1 LIKIIN
7 MTAKNLF
14 PAAKAAKLLGVSRAT
29 LYAYASRRL
38 VRAMRDPDHPRQSLY
53 DITNLQERRRL
64 GRSRR
69 DVAQATLSFGEP
81 ILASHLTRIA
91 DGRIEYRGHDALALA
106 RRATLEQVAALLWQV
121 PQLPPAEVVAIPE
134 GNPQMRCLAAVAAL
148 ADVGAFHNRA
158 EAVAADAS
166 LLLHTV
172 AAASVGARG
181 TGKIHVQLAA
191 AWRQPAPAAEVLRRA
206 LVLCADHELN
216 ASTYAA
222 RVVASTRAP
231 LGACVLAGLAAL
243 TGPLHGGAT
252 DLVRE
257 FLSTPGLF
265 ENPDWV
271 VSARLAR
278 GERIPGFGHR
288 LYPAG
293 DPRCADLLRAL
304 HLPQPWRR
312 LLRVIANAAGVAPN
326 VDFSLVAMEI
336 LLNLP
341 TGAAFAVF
349 ATGRSAGWI
358 AHALEQWQRGQLI
371 RPRAAYVGE

>member
-1 LIKIIN
+1 
-7 MTAKNLF
+7 MAKDLL
-14 PAAKAAKLLGVSRAT
+14 PAARAAKALGVSRAT

-38 VRAMRDPDHPRQSLY
+38 IRAIRDPDNPRSSLY
-53 DITNLQERRRL
+53 DISNLQERRHR

-81 ILASHLTRIA
+81 ILASHLTLIA
-91 DGRIEYRGHDALALA
+91 DGRIEYRGQDALTLA
-106 RRATLEQVAALLWQV
+106 RRATLEEVAALLWQV
-121 PQLPPAEVVAIPE
+121 PHVRPADVVAIPE
-134 GNPQMRCLAAVAAL
+134 GTPQMRCLAAVAAL
-148 ADVGAFHNRA
+148 ANVGAFHNRA
-158 EAVAADAS
+158 EAVVADAS

-172 AAASVGARG
+172 AAASTGARAG
-181 TGKIHVQLAA
+181 GRIHAQMAA
-191 AWRQPAPAAEVLRRA
+191 AWRLAAAGAEVVRRA

-257 FLSTPGLF
+257 FLSTPALF
-265 ENPDWV
+265 DNPEWV

-288 LYPAG
+288 LYPDG
-293 DPRCADLLRAL
+293 DPRCTELLRAVK
-304 HLPQPWRR
+304 PPPSWRR
-312 LLRVIANAAGVAPN
+312 LLRVIESAAGVRPN
-326 VDFSLVAMEI
+326 IDFGLVAMEM

-341 TGAAFAVF
+341 TGAAFAIF
-349 ATGRSAGWI
+349 ATGRTAGWI
-358 AHALEQWQRGQLI
+358 AHALEQWQGGQLI